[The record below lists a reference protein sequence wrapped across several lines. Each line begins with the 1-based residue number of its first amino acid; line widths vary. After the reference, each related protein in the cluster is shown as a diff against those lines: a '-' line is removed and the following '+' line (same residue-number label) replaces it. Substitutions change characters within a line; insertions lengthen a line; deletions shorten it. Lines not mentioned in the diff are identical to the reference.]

1 MKKQLMLLAIVVIL
15 IVVAIVLPN
24 RSNQEQTA
32 KIGYRAPDFTLQGFD
47 DTSYALAD
55 QQGKPMLVN
64 FWTSWCG
71 PCQKEAPDLVRLYD
85 KYKNQIEFYAVNTT
99 SDDNV
104 ADAAAF
110 VRKFGLPFPVLLD
123 RKGEVSKLYQV
134 RSYPTT
140 YFVDAKGTIRNIN
153 YGIVSPDSLEQT
165 IIQTIK
171 QS

>member
-1 MKKQLMLLAIVVIL
+1 M
-15 IVVAIVLPN
+15 
-24 RSNQEQTA
+24 
-32 KIGYRAPDFTLQGFD
+32 
-47 DTSYALAD
+47 
-55 QQGKPMLVN
+55 
-64 FWTSWCG
+64 
-71 PCQKEAPDLVRLYD
+71 VRLYD